1 MLKNMEAIIRLKEVL
16 FIPHLLSLQM
26 EHLIISTQLKKRILP
41 NFGTL
46 CFNTR
51 KKEQCSV
58 LEVIH
63 MRMETPPLP
72 N

>member
-1 MLKNMEAIIRLKEVL
+1 MLKSMEAIIRLKEVL

-26 EHLIISTQLKKRILP
+26 EHLITLTQLKKRILP
-41 NFGTL
+41 NFGIL

-51 KKEQCSV
+51 KKEQCLV